1 MKPLYHAL
9 EDAFSPASIERT
21 ARRIAVLVAV
31 LICVSQQAYYW
42 FRRAVE
48 LTYKAGYCTG
58 QFVHALNHAW
68 TQLTVHH
75 NPKPVA
81 VLVRPAMQA
90 SKLVLQDCVTGA
102 ELVHQ
107 WITDQSEWE
116 QWKQILL
123 QQLQYLHKTLIPS
136 VQFI

>member
-1 MKPLYHAL
+1 MKPLYNAL
-9 EDAFSPASIERT
+9 EDALSPASIERT

-31 LICVSQQAYYW
+31 FICISQQAYHW
-42 FRRAVE
+42 FRRAAE

-68 TQLTVHH
+68 TQLAVHRDLA
-75 NPKPVA
+75 PAVELVVPV
-81 VLVRPAMQA
+81 VRV
-90 SKLVLQDCVTGA
+90 SKLCLQDCVTGA
-102 ELVHQ
+102 ELVYQ
-107 WITDQSEWE
+107 CINDKSEWE

-136 VQFI
+136 VQFA